1 MVRVLIADDHPIIAA
16 GLELFLKDTE
26 YEIVAHCSDGAA
38 VLAEVAR
45 LDPDLLILDER
56 MPGHSGVDLLRILRE
71 RGDQRPVVLLTG
83 SIDDDRAMQ
92 AIQLGVNGLVLK
104 HTAADLLVQCLDQVK
119 AGFRWM
125 DQGVLQRALDQAL
138 SSKKQAAEDPLARL
152 SPREREIVGLVV
164 GGARNQEIATELGIS
179 PGTVKVH
186 LHRIYEKLG
195 LRNRTELALFAKK

>member
-1 MVRVLIADDHPIIAA
+1 MVRVLVADDHPIIAA

-26 YEIVAHCSDGAA
+26 YEIVARCSDGAA
-38 VLAEVAR
+38 VLETLAEAN
-45 LDPDLLILDER
+45 PDILILDER
-56 MPGHSGVDLLRILRE
+56 MPGHSGVDLLRILRDL
-71 RGDQRPVVLLTG
+71 GDQRPVVLLTG
-83 SIDDDRAMQ
+83 SIEDGRAME

-104 HTAADLLVQCLDQVK
+104 HTAPDLLVQCLDQVK

-138 SSKKQAAEDPLARL
+138 RNNEPTPQPLAKL
-152 SPREREIVGLVV
+152 SAREREIVERVV
-164 GGARNQEIATELGIS
+164 GGARNQEIALELGIT

-195 LRNRTELALFAKK
+195 LRNRTELALYAKK

>member
-1 MVRVLIADDHPIIAA
+1 MVRLLVADDHPIIAA

-26 YEIVAHCSDGAA
+26 YEIVARCSDGAS
-38 VLAEVAR
+38 VLEMLAEAQ
-45 LDPDLLILDER
+45 PDMLILDER
-56 MPGHSGVDLLRILRE
+56 MPGQSGVDLLRILRE
-71 RGDQRPVVLLTG
+71 LGDQRPIILLTG
-83 SIDDDRAMQ
+83 SIDDERAME

-104 HTAADLLVQCLDQVK
+104 HTAPDLLVQCLDQVK

-138 SSKKQAAEDPLARL
+138 RNNEVTPQPLAKL
-152 SPREREIVGLVV
+152 SAREREIVERVV

-195 LRNRTELALFAKK
+195 LRNRTELALYARK